1 MSATIRY
8 KTSSRVKIYAK
19 NILTALILGAAV
31 GLLSRGDNKFNALTK
46 PVLSPPAILFP
57 IVWSI
62 LYTLMGI
69 SYSMLEERR
78 LDDDGTKLIYWIQL
92 IFNLLWP
99 IAFFTLGW
107 RLFSLVWIIIL
118 DVLVAAMVMRFYR
131 AYKPAGLL
139 QIPYLLWA
147 ITDTSSSCLSS
158 KLPHAFFKRDTACL
172 SLLGALY
179 PNIVNI

>member
-1 MSATIRY
+1 MSTYVRY

-31 GLLSRGDNKFNALTK
+31 GLLSRGNKEFEALTK
-46 PVLSPPAILFP
+46 PALAPPAILFP
-57 IVWSI
+57 IVWSV

-78 LDDDGTKLIYWIQL
+78 LDDDGTKLIYWAQL

-107 RLFSLVWIIIL
+107 RLFALVWIIIL
-118 DVLVAAMVMRFYR
+118 DVLIAAMVMRFYR
-131 AYKPAGLL
+131 GYKPAGLI
-139 QIPYLLWA
+139 QIPYLIWA
-147 ITDTSSSCLSS
+147 LFATYLNFGFYILN
-158 KLPHAFFKRDTACL
+158 R
-172 SLLGALY
+172 
-179 PNIVNI
+179 